1 MVKFLFLLLCWL
13 GTAAGTGSQEQEVKN
28 SFKKFN
34 QSYQAHKDHR
44 KIPRSILSEH
54 LLFYIDLAQKKENQ
68 SIENVKRSDSP
79 TDKPDIIEG
88 DVFSSLYEGFNE
100 YKILSC
106 TIKNNTA
113 RLKLELKNTHFKPII
128 VWNDD
133 CILIKEKGIWKVDN
147 FIFGKKDNDG
157 KKNTQN
163 IFRSFMHF
171 EHPPIK

>member
-1 MVKFLFLLLCWL
+1 MVKFLFLLLCWFSVS
-13 GTAAGTGSQEQEVKN
+13 ADISPQEQEVKN

-34 QSYQAHKDHR
+34 QFYQTHKYYR
-44 KIPRSILSEH
+44 KIPRNILSKH

-68 SIENVKRSDSP
+68 SAENVKWSDSP

-113 RLKLELKNTHFKPII
+113 RLKLELKNTRFKPII

-133 CILIKEKGIWKVDN
+133 CILIKENGIWKVDN
-147 FIFGKKDNDG
+147 FIFRKKGASFKD
-157 KKNTQN
+157 THN
-163 IFRSFMHF
+163 IFKSFMHF
-171 EHPPIK
+171 EQPPVK